1 MNAMRFLVR
10 YKKAKK
16 SKWCYKGVSVRFGKI
31 AYLNL
36 LPFDVFIKKY
46 PTPCYFK
53 TFLGLRKS
61 YPARL
66 NKDFLYK
73 RIDAGF
79 ISSIAGYES
88 MRLNKATN
96 AGIIAR
102 GAVWSVIAIHNPK
115 QKDDYQSASSN
126 ALAKV
131 LDVRGEILIGDRALA
146 YKLSHNE
153 NSYIDLG
160 QKWWDAHHLGFSFG
174 RLCFNKNAKF
184 YTTMAQSFVNKRIKI
199 PHYILQQRAIESGI
213 AKKDILAYLEHIH
226 YKIGKKEKLV
236 LSRFYAKLRLK
247 GIKKPSRF

>member
-1 MNAMRFLVR
+1 M
-10 YKKAKK
+10 
-16 SKWCYKGVSVRFGKI
+16 RFGKI
-31 AYLNL
+31 SYLNL

-46 PTPCYFK
+46 PTPCHFK

-79 ISSIAGYES
+79 I
-88 MRLNKATN
+88 
-96 AGIIAR
+96 AR
-102 GAVWSVIAIHNPK
+102 GAVWSVIAIHK
-115 QKDDYQSASSN
+115 GQKDDYQSASSN

-131 LDVRGEILIGDRALA
+131 LDVKGEILIGDRALA

-153 NSYIDLG
+153 SSYTDLG
-160 QKWWDAHHLGFSFG
+160 QKWWEAHHLGFSFG

-184 YTTMAQSFVNKRIKI
+184 YTTMAQNFVNKRIKI
-199 PHYILQQRAIESGI
+199 PHYILQQRAVESGI

-226 YKIGKKEKLV
+226 YKIGKKEKLA
-236 LSRFYAKLRLK
+236 LNRFYATLRLK

>member
-1 MNAMRFLVR
+1 M
-10 YKKAKK
+10 
-16 SKWCYKGVSVRFGKI
+16 RFGKI

-53 TFLGLRKS
+53 TFLGLRQS

-66 NKDFLYK
+66 NKDFLRK

-102 GAVWSVIAIHNPK
+102 GAVWSVIAIHK
-115 QKDDYQSASSN
+115 GQEGQKDDYQSASSN

-131 LDVRGEILIGDRALA
+131 LDVKGEILIGDRALA

-153 NSYIDLG
+153 SSYTDLG
-160 QKWWDAHHLGFSFG
+160 QKWWETHHLGFSFG

-184 YTTMAQSFVNKRIKI
+184 YTQMAQSFVNKRIKI
-199 PHYILQQRAIESGI
+199 PHYILQQAAVESHI
-213 AKKDILAYLEHIH
+213 AKKDIMAYLEHIH
-226 YKIGKKEKLV
+226 YKIGKKEKLA
-236 LSRFYAKLRLK
+236 LNRFYATLRLK

>member
-1 MNAMRFLVR
+1 M
-10 YKKAKK
+10 
-16 SKWCYKGVSVRFGKI
+16 RFGKI

-53 TFLGLRKS
+53 TFLGLRQS

-66 NKDFLYK
+66 NKDFLRK

-102 GAVWSVIAIHNPK
+102 GAVWSVIAIHK
-115 QKDDYQSASSN
+115 GQEGQKDDYQSASSN

-131 LDVRGEILIGDRALA
+131 LDVKGEILIGDRALA

-153 NSYIDLG
+153 SSYTDLG
-160 QKWWDAHHLGFSFG
+160 QKWWEAHHLGFSFG

-184 YTTMAQSFVNKRIKI
+184 YTQMAQSFVNKRIKI
-199 PHYILQQRAIESGI
+199 PHYILQQAAVESHI
-213 AKKDILAYLEHIH
+213 AKKDIMAYLEHIH
-226 YKIGKKEKLV
+226 YKIGKKEKLA
-236 LSRFYAKLRLK
+236 LNRFYATLRLK
-247 GIKKPSRF
+247 SIKKPSRF

>member
-1 MNAMRFLVR
+1 M
-10 YKKAKK
+10 
-16 SKWCYKGVSVRFGKI
+16 RFGKI

-53 TFLGLRKS
+53 TFLGLRQS

-66 NKDFLYK
+66 NKDFLRK

-102 GAVWSVIAIHNPK
+102 GAVWSVIAIHK
-115 QKDDYQSASSN
+115 GQEGQKDDYQSASSN

-131 LDVRGEILIGDRALA
+131 LDVKGEILIGDRALA

-153 NSYIDLG
+153 SSYTDLG
-160 QKWWDAHHLGFSFG
+160 QKWWGTHHLGFSFG

-184 YTTMAQSFVNKRIKI
+184 YTQMAQSFVNKRIKI
-199 PHYILQQRAIESGI
+199 PHYILQQAAVESHI
-213 AKKDILAYLEHIH
+213 AKKDIMAYLEHIH
-226 YKIGKKEKLV
+226 YKIGKKEKLA
-236 LSRFYAKLRLK
+236 LNRFYATLRLK
-247 GIKKPSRF
+247 SIKKPSRF